1 MPKVTEEY
9 KTERREQ
16 LISAAEAVF
25 LRLGYARATVKDI
38 MDEAKVSRG
47 GFYLYFGNKA
57 EIFEALMARQDRR
70 FLDAL
75 SAIWK
80 SQEPV
85 GPSLM
90 QMVTPSGEIE
100 DQDRQRISMVVEYH
114 LQHCDDPERRDLILA
129 RYDRVTDLL
138 TRVLQHGVD
147 RGEFHPRLPVEDIAR
162 FLLASQD
169 GWAIHVAVLGASRYD
184 ATSYRESITL
194 WMRQSLGME
203 LG

>member
-1 MPKVTEEY
+1 MPKVSEEY

-25 LRLGYARATVKDI
+25 LRLGYSRATVKHI

-47 GFYLYFGNKA
+47 GFYLYFASKA

-70 FLDAL
+70 FLDDL
-75 SAIWK
+75 SAILK

-85 GPSLM
+85 GPALM
-90 QMVTPSGEIE
+90 KLVTPSGDIE

-114 LQHCDDPERRDLILA
+114 MEHRDDPDRRDLILA

-147 RGEFHPRLPVEDIAR
+147 RGEFYPRQPVVDIAR

-169 GWAIHVAVLGASRYD
+169 GWAVHVAVIGANRYY
-184 ATSYRESITL
+184 AASYGESITL
-194 WMRQSLGME
+194 WIRHALGIDMS
-203 LG
+203 